1 MKTIHL
7 MTVSLASLLM
17 ASCSQNEVTEVSP
30 DAHPQ
35 MTFAAYTGTS
45 TRGTDTTNESMK
57 AAPSTEQS
65 DSYGGFGVMGYH
77 TGTSNWET
85 AKLTATP
92 GFMHNQLVKWDAT
105 SGSGKWTYSPVKY
118 WPNNLND
125 KISFFAYAPYESSW
139 SDGANVGVTVSAA
152 NVQGIPYID
161 FKLREEQDLQKMVD
175 LVVAKQTDMSY
186 TADNGGKISFQFE
199 HTLSRVSFQA
209 KLGEGTSMSG
219 DNFVYVYITE
229 MWIVGKDHTQT
240 GSNLSLLN
248 PSASANTASKFYTKA
263 KWSELH
269 WNYDDTNIPAADF
282 NLKKMLNVD
291 AGITESNP
299 IGSGHDGSVTG
310 VKVTSS
316 NTPVSLFPQDQ
327 YLYLIPVRDNNA
339 TIDADNSGCEN
350 AGDVQIGFHYD
361 IVSKDNQD
369 NSKYIASHAEAVVK
383 IPAKHLQRA
392 KTYQYTLVIN
402 LHEIIIEKAEVNA
415 WGNEVTATPV
425 E

>member
-1 MKTIHL
+1 M
-7 MTVSLASLLM
+7 
-17 ASCSQNEVTEVSP
+17 
-30 DAHPQ
+30 
-35 MTFAAYTGTS
+35 
-45 TRGTDTTNESMK
+45 
-57 AAPSTEQS
+57 S
-65 DSYGGFGVMGYH
+65 D
-77 TGTSNWET
+77 
-85 AKLTATP
+85 
-92 GFMHNQLVKWDAT
+92 
-105 SGSGKWTYSPVKY
+105 
-118 WPNNLND
+118 
-125 KISFFAYAPYESSW
+125 
-139 SDGANVGVTVSAA
+139 
-152 NVQGIPYID
+152 
-161 FKLREEQDLQKMVD
+161 
-175 LVVAKQTDMSY
+175 
-186 TADNGGKISFQFE
+186 
-199 HTLSRVSFQA
+199 
-209 KLGEGTSMSG
+209 
-219 DNFVYVYITE
+219 DNFVYITE

-248 PSASANTASKFYTKA
+248 PSASANSNSKFYTKA

-316 NTPVSLFPQDQ
+316 STPVSLFPQDQ

-339 TIDADNSGCEN
+339 TIDANNSGCEN
-350 AGDVQIGFHYD
+350 EGDVQIGFHYD

-369 NSKYIASHAEAVVK
+369 ANKYIASHAEAVVK

-402 LHEIIIEKAEVNA
+402 LHEIRIEKAEVNA
-415 WGNEVTATPV
+415 WGDEVTATPV

>member
-161 FKLREEQDLQKMVD
+161 FKL
-175 LVVAKQTDMSY
+175 
-186 TADNGGKISFQFE
+186 
-199 HTLSRVSFQA
+199 
-209 KLGEGTSMSG
+209 
-219 DNFVYVYITE
+219 
-229 MWIVGKDHTQT
+229 
-240 GSNLSLLN
+240 
-248 PSASANTASKFYTKA
+248 
-263 KWSELH
+263 
-269 WNYDDTNIPAADF
+269 
-282 NLKKMLNVD
+282 
-291 AGITESNP
+291 
-299 IGSGHDGSVTG
+299 
-310 VKVTSS
+310 
-316 NTPVSLFPQDQ
+316 
-327 YLYLIPVRDNNA
+327 
-339 TIDADNSGCEN
+339 
-350 AGDVQIGFHYD
+350 
-361 IVSKDNQD
+361 
-369 NSKYIASHAEAVVK
+369 
-383 IPAKHLQRA
+383 
-392 KTYQYTLVIN
+392 
-402 LHEIIIEKAEVNA
+402 
-415 WGNEVTATPV
+415 
-425 E
+425 